1 MPTMRTSMAPPLEP
15 GGIYE
20 KHGQNTG
27 QGVHAQDSS
36 CAHWLLEFVSTWLY
50 DCEQVSLSF

>member
-1 MPTMRTSMAPPLEP
+1 MPTMGTSMASPLEL

-36 CAHWLLEFVSTWLY
+36 CAHWLLEFVSTLLH
-50 DCEQVSLSF
+50 DCEQVFLSF